1 MNAPDLLAIVLT
13 LTPTHADSM
22 PTYQG
27 RAAHALFLRLVQAAD
42 AALAEELHETAQV
55 KPFTC
60 SDVWRSGPPRADP
73 PLVTGDD
80 GVRRYQVAP
89 GETWHLRYTLLSA
102 PLTALW
108 LTRVLPALPDAVE
121 LSGVPFRV
129 RGAALSPEAHPL
141 AGRASYTDLAAPH
154 LLRGGRPVT
163 RWQFRFAAPTA
174 FSSGGMTV
182 PIPLPGLLFGSLLDR
197 WNAWSPIALPAEV
210 RRFAAERIA
219 ISRYRLRTRAL
230 LYEPGVVQRGAVG
243 ECEYVALGRDPYWC
257 GAVSALAAYAFYSGA
272 GYQTTRGMGVC
283 RWASDE

>member
-13 LTPTHADSM
+13 LTPTRADSM

-80 GVRRYQVAP
+80 GVRRYRVAP

-102 PLTALW
+102 PLTA
-108 LTRVLPALPDAVE
+108 
-121 LSGVPFRV
+121 